1 MSWSKDTARQPS
13 LPMRAALST
22 IVAVAALAMLGG
34 PAVSPARA
42 AGSATPAASPTPS
55 PTPTPTP
62 TPAPVP
68 LPAPPVTPTFTAAID
83 GQPQYQA
90 QSICS
95 PAPKVGTKK
104 LAALLQAT
112 YGSYS
117 ADISRACSDGGVSE
131 HKEGRAIDW
140 MVSYKVTAQRA
151 RAVSFLNWLQAT
163 DSFGNTNA
171 MAKRLGIMYIGWNN
185 RFWSGYSPEKGWT
198 NLKGCLT
205 DPAKAA
211 ASYDTYCHRNH
222 VHMSLTWEGASG
234 LTSFWTGRPVAA
246 ECPSAWTSSQPAL
259 KSAGDLTPI
268 APIHVLD
275 THTGL
280 GVGAPC
286 RLSQKQWSTDQ
297 RDVVVRV
304 AGRGTVPATG
314 VAAVAIRVT
323 GSAASALTPTI
334 TVHGNMTS
342 TAVPVITA
350 LSTGTYFGS
359 AVVPVASDGTIRL
372 SINRGSTDLRVDV
385 VGYARAT
392 TLAASVTSTP
402 AGTAHVL
409 PAVTLFDGTSAPLAP
424 GESRTIRLAGQAG
437 VPTTGLTGLAVT
449 LTVDASATAGSVTL
463 LSASGSAVAQVVA
476 NPTVARSVNALVP
489 TTDGRI
495 VIRNVGAATLTA
507 HITGQE
513 WISAASS
520 GGRLSMFAVPVT
532 AVDTSTNAGLSGSWT
547 SVAKRTVAIAGHFGV
562 PTGAQAVVVSLSALG
577 GATADTLKVSS
588 EGTVAGVSFR
598 PRLLAHDTVV
608 VPLRTDGGVDFS
620 TTSVGTGLTV
630 RVLGFVS

>member
-1 MSWSKDTARQPS
+1 MSRSKDTSRRHG
-13 LPMRAALST
+13 LPKRTTLAA
-22 IVAVAALAMLGG
+22 IAGIAALAMLGS
-34 PAVSPARA
+34 PALAPARA
-42 AGSATPAASPTPS
+42 AGTSTPAAAASPT

-62 TPAPVP
+62 TPAPTP

-90 QSICS
+90 QSVCS
-95 PAPKVGTKK
+95 PTPKVGTKK
-104 LAALLQAT
+104 LAALLKAT
-112 YGSYS
+112 YGSYA
-117 ADISRACSDGGVSE
+117 ADISRACSDGGLSE

-151 RAVSFLNWLQAT
+151 RAESFLNWLAAT
-163 DSFGNTNA
+163 DKFGNVNA

-211 ASYDTYCHRNH
+211 SSYDTYCHRNH

-246 ECPSAWTSSQPAL
+246 ECSSPWTSSQPAL
-259 KSAGDLTPI
+259 KSAGDITPI
-268 APIHVLD
+268 SPIHVLD
-275 THTGL
+275 TRTGL
-280 GVGAPC
+280 GVGTPC

-323 GSAASALTPTI
+323 GFAASALTPTI

-342 TAVPVITA
+342 TAVPVFTA

-359 AVVPVASDGTIRL
+359 SVVPVASDGTIRL

-385 VGYARAT
+385 VGYARST

-409 PAVTLFDGTSAPLAP
+409 ASVTLFDGTGAALNP
-424 GESRTIRLAGQAG
+424 GESRTIQLAGQNG

-449 LTVDASATAGSVTL
+449 LSVEPSATTGSLQLIAAT
-463 LSASGSAVAQVVA
+463 GNPVAQVISH
-476 NPTVARSVNALVP
+476 PTVARSVNVLVP
-489 TTDGRI
+489 TSDGRI
-495 VIRNVGAATLTA
+495 VLRNVGGATLTA

-513 WISAASS
+513 WISTASN
-520 GGRLSMFAVPVT
+520 GGRVSMLAVPVT
-532 AVDTSTNAGLSGSWT
+532 AVDTAANTGLTGAWT
-547 SVAKRTVAIAGHFGV
+547 TTASRTVSFAGHFGV
-562 PTGAQAVVVSLSALG
+562 PTGAQAVMLSVSALG
-577 GATADTLKVSS
+577 GATSDTLKLTSD
-588 EGTVAGVSFR
+588 GTVAGVSFR
-598 PRLLAHDTVV
+598 AHLWAHDTVV
-608 VPLRTDGGVDFS
+608 VPLRADGGVDLS
-620 TTSVGTGLTV
+620 TTSVGTAVTV